1 MTMEVAGHARRGLVL
16 TLLAAPVVA
25 GTSCAAAA
33 AVEREARPPP
43 PRRANPVIPDA
54 QVAAPNALLGF
65 VSGGLSGTYLRI
77 AADVAAVFAMDRP
90 QMRVLP
96 IVGRGSLQNVSDIL
110 NARDVDVGIVQ
121 SDVLACLRRE
131 RSSAGLATSLGYL
144 AKLYDEEVHILAR
157 AAIGSIADLPGKR
170 VNVDVRGSGT
180 ALTASVMFDALDIRP
195 VLLNDDAETALG
207 RLQRGE
213 IDALVYVAGKPA
225 RLFTGDCGSGLHLL
239 ALPADRFLL
248 QNYVPSRFSHADYPG
263 LIAPGATVDTL
274 AVGAVLTVYNWQP
287 GSERYI
293 RLSRFVDTLF
303 ERLTVLQAPPRH
315 PKWREVSLTAQVPGW
330 TRFAAAQAWLQ
341 QRGAGADGLAKPRL

>member
-1 MTMEVAGHARRGLVL
+1 MTMAVAGQARRELVL
-16 TLLAAPVVA
+16 TMLAAPVAA
-25 GTSCAAAA
+25 GTSRAAAA
-33 AVEREARPPP
+33 ERDARPP

-77 AADVAAVFAMDRP
+77 AADVAAVFAVDRP

-96 IVGRGSLQNVSDIL
+96 IAGRGSLQNVSDIL

-121 SDVLACLRRE
+121 SDVLASLRRD
-131 RSSAGLATSLGYL
+131 RSLAGLETSLGYL

-157 AAIGSIADLPGKR
+157 AAIGGIADLRGKR

-180 ALTASVMFDALDIRP
+180 ALTAAVMFDALDIRP
-195 VLLNDDAETALG
+195 VLLNDDAETALAK
-207 RLQRGE
+207 LQRGE

-239 ALPADRFLL
+239 ALPADRLLL
-248 QNYVPSRFSHADYPG
+248 QSYVPSRFSHADYPG

-274 AVGAVLTVYNWQP
+274 AVGAVLAVYNWQP

-293 RLSRFVDTLF
+293 RLSRFVDALF
-303 ERLTVLQAPPRH
+303 ERLPVLQAAPRH

-341 QRGAGADGLAKPRL
+341 QRGAGAGEPAKLRL